1 MVGRPCVHKAKP
13 RLMISMLCA
22 LLLYPMMRPA
32 QSQETPAPLPVVSLT
47 TSTSFQGDLNALIE
61 NEQTDLTFRVDL
73 DVPAPMD
80 GLRIFVDS
88 NVEQMVNRLDLPGF
102 VFNPRLEHI
111 NPASIRTSFDNSGFA
126 FTLNEGAIFGTFT
139 ITVFDNPEPDTFLP
153 ETFDGL
159 VEAVF
164 SLKLQDD
171 VQPQDAL
178 DIRNIS
184 AYTTAPHACATV
196 VLFADD
202 ASQLP
207 LPGPRSYDE
216 AIAGDISGDMANPL
230 LLPLSEGANLLSATS
245 MAGDVEYVMVV
256 IPEGF
261 QLESIVLQDYHAL
274 TDGIAFAAV
283 QNGCVFTEPSQN
295 TNVANLLGY
304 SHFGPTSP
312 VPVGSDLL
320 EAMGRGESAIGF
332 AEALPSGMYAFW
344 LQQTG
349 EEASDYT
356 LAFHVQEAVLRV
368 TDNDSESTNND
379 AIASAQ
385 ALGLD
390 AVYPNV
396 VVEGAL
402 TARAGDIN
410 HAVEA
415 TQDVD
420 IFAFTLAAAETV
432 ALDLDS
438 VPFMLEGIPQ
448 AMSGELRVFD
458 AAGQALAHNGVGA
471 APGEAPSNDAYLEFT
486 APAPGV
492 YYVGVSQ
499 YLNDIYDP
507 NVVGSG
513 NGVQSIQEGISPGP
527 YTLELTVLPTP

>member
-1 MVGRPCVHKAKP
+1 MVGRPCVRQAKP
-13 RLMISMLCA
+13 RLMISMLCI
-22 LLLYPMMRPA
+22 LLLYPMMRPV

-47 TSTSFQGDLNALIE
+47 TSTSFQGGLNALIE

-73 DVPAPMD
+73 DVPAPAN

-88 NVEQMVNRLDLPGF
+88 NVEQMINRLNLPSF
-102 VFNPRLEHI
+102 VFNPRLENI
-111 NPASIRTSFDNSGFA
+111 NPATVRTSFDNSGFA
-126 FTLNEGAIFGTFT
+126 FTLNESALFGTFT

-164 SLKLQDD
+164 SLKLQDE
-171 VQPQDAL
+171 VQPEDAL
-178 DIRNIS
+178 DIRDIS
-184 AYTTAPHACATV
+184 AYTAAPHACATV
-196 VLFADD
+196 VLFADE

-207 LPGPRSYDE
+207 LPGPRTYDE

-230 LLPLSEGANLLSATS
+230 VLPLSEGANILSATS
-245 MAGDVEYVMVV
+245 VAGDVEYVMVI

-261 QLESIVLQDYHAL
+261 QLESIVLQHYHAL
-274 TDGIAFAAV
+274 TDGIAFAAI
-283 QNGCVFTEPSQN
+283 QNGCVFTEPTQN

-320 EAMGRGESAIGF
+320 EAMGRGEGAIGF
-332 AEALPSGMYAFW
+332 TGVLPSGMYAFW

-356 LAFHVQEAVLRV
+356 LAFHVQAAALQVA
-368 TDNDSESTNND
+368 DNDSESTNND
-379 AIASAQ
+379 TLALAQ

-390 AVYPNV
+390 AIHPNV

-402 TARAGDIN
+402 TARSGDVN
-410 HAVEA
+410 QAVEA

-420 IFAFTLAAAETV
+420 IFAFTLAAGETV

-438 VPFMLEGIPQ
+438 VPTMLEDIPQ
-448 AMSGELRVFD
+448 VMSGELRIFD
-458 AAGQALAHNGVGA
+458 ATGQALAHNGVGA
-471 APGEAPSNDAYLEFT
+471 APGEEPSNDAYLEFA
-486 APAPGV
+486 APAAGV

-499 YLNDIYDP
+499 YLNESYDP

-527 YTLELTVLPTP
+527 YTLELTLLPAP